1 MSVTEKPP
9 WKGPAPVVACI
20 IPKDET
26 ERCDGDNRL
35 LSHPLSQG
43 AERLGVAGACRMST
57 PLRQEHA
64 PPLRGLKALTTAFQF
79 VSDPIPVMRSMYIE
93 RGLISA
99 FGKINPLSKRE
110 RLVVMAIGPEYNR
123 QILSDPDTFRARG
136 MVLQGPQG
144 SAHQRIRFGLI
155 SMNGE
160 QYLQQRK
167 LLIPP
172 FHKKSME
179 GYHNAI
185 VNLTEQ
191 MLGTW
196 RDGEQ
201 RNICGEMQAL
211 ALRVASMVLFGGS
224 DAEEAYQIG
233 QMMKEWLAMCFR
245 RRVWFFQVNIPGTPY
260 RRLLGHAGRLE
271 REIRAMIDR
280 RRREETGG
288 GDVLSVLLRAR
299 DENGNSAS
307 EGELIGQVNVIF
319 AAAHETNASALTWT
333 LFLLSQHPRIM
344 AVLLDELESTL
355 HGDAPRIDQLHHLA
369 LLERVIKESLRLIP
383 PVVWST
389 RIVDQPVKLGPYFL
403 PKGSRV
409 LYSQYMTHHLPELY
423 PNPEWFDPDRWL
435 STEPSPY
442 AYLPFGG
449 GPRMCIGYAF
459 SMTML
464 RITLAMILQR
474 YRLSLVPGARIDRKY
489 AVTLLP
495 KYGMPMMVHKQDRQF
510 TKEIPRGN
518 IHEMVDL
525 ATH

>member
-1 MSVTEKPP
+1 
-9 WKGPAPVVACI
+9 
-20 IPKDET
+20 
-26 ERCDGDNRL
+26 
-35 LSHPLSQG
+35 
-43 AERLGVAGACRMST
+43 MST
-57 PLRQEHA
+57 PLRQDHA

-79 VSDPIPVMRSMYIE
+79 MSDPIPVMRSMYQE

-99 FGKINPLSKRE
+99 FGKVNPLSRHE

-123 QILSDPDTFRARG
+123 QILSDPDIFRAG
-136 MVLQGPQG
+136 GIVVQGPQG

-155 SMNGE
+155 SMNAE
-160 QYLQQRK
+160 QHRQQRQ
-167 LLIPP
+167 LVMPL
-172 FHKKSME
+172 FHKKRVE
-179 GYHNAI
+179 GYGDAI
-185 VNLTEQ
+185 VELTAQ
-191 MLGTW
+191 MLDSW
-196 RDGEQ
+196 REGEQ
-201 RNICGEMQAL
+201 RDIWCDMQAL

-224 DAEEAYQIG
+224 DTEEAYQIG
-233 QMMKEWLAMCFR
+233 QMMKEWLSMGCSL
-245 RRVWFFQVNIPGTPY
+245 RVQFFQVNAPGTPY
-260 RRLLGHAGRLE
+260 RRLLDHAEQVEARV
-271 REIRAMIDR
+271 RAMIEHR
-280 RRREETGG
+280 RRDGIDGR
-288 GDVLSVLLRAR
+288 DMLSILVHAR
-299 DENGNSAS
+299 DTNGTAMT
-307 EGELIGQVNVIF
+307 EDELIGQVNVLF
-319 AAAHETNASALTWT
+319 GAAHETNASALTWT
-333 LFLLSQHPRIM
+333 LLLLSQHPRIM
-344 AVLLDELESTL
+344 AELLDELERWL

-389 RIVDQPVKLGPYFL
+389 RIVDQPVTLGPYHL
-403 PKGSRV
+403 AKGSKV
-409 LYSQYMTHHLPELY
+409 IYSQYMTHHLPELY
-423 PNPEWFDPDRWL
+423 PNPERFDPDRWL

-489 AVTLLP
+489 AVTLSP

-525 ATH
+525 GTH

>member
-1 MSVTEKPP
+1 MSATSPQ
-9 WKGPAPVVACI
+9 
-20 IPKDET
+20 
-26 ERCDGDNRL
+26 DG
-35 LSHPLSQG
+35 
-43 AERLGVAGACRMST
+43 
-57 PLRQEHA
+57 A
-64 PPLRGLKALTTAFQF
+64 PPIRGLKALVTAVRF
-79 VSDPIPVMRSMYIE
+79 VSDPIPVMRSLYRE
-93 RGLISA
+93 RGPVIA
-99 FGKINPLSKRE
+99 FGNIKRFSESE
-110 RLVVMAIGPEYNR
+110 RLLVMAFGPEHNR
-123 QILSDPDTFRARG
+123 DILSDPDTFRARG
-136 MVLQGPQG
+136 MALQGPQG

-167 LLIPP
+167 LLMPP
-172 FHKKSME
+172 FHKKGME
-179 GYHNAI
+179 GYRDAI

-201 RNICGEMQAL
+201 RCICGDMQAL

-245 RRVWFFQVNIPGTPY
+245 RRVWFFQANVPGTPY
-260 RRLLGHAGRLE
+260 RRLLEHAGRLE
-271 REIRAMIDR
+271 GEIRAMIDR
-280 RRREETGG
+280 RRQKETGG
-288 GDVLSVLLRAR
+288 GDVLSILVRAR
-299 DENGNSAS
+299 DEDGNSVT
-307 EGELIGQVNVIF
+307 EGELIGQVNVLF

-333 LFLLSQHPRIM
+333 LLLLSQHPRIM
-344 AVLLDELESTL
+344 AELLDELERWL

-389 RIVDQPVKLGPYFL
+389 RIVDQPVKLGPYHL
-403 PKGSRV
+403 AKGSRV
-409 LYSQYMTHHLPELY
+409 IYSQYMTHHLPELY
-423 PNPEWFDPDRWL
+423 PNPERFDPDRWL

-489 AVTLLP
+489 AVTLSP

-510 TKEIPRGN
+510 AKEIPRGN

-525 ATH
+525 GTH